1 MKKRLLCLALCIVLL
16 LPSVLASCKK
26 SINIEEKFQQIATT
40 LTMWVVTEDEN
51 SVSAEAAKLVN
62 EKIDEITKSRFKV
75 HLIVKYITE
84 DVYRE
89 TIDNEIRE
97 FYNVRA
103 TTAPIKDQDDEKQY
117 AETEVNEWG
126 ITVIK
131 YPAALDH
138 QVDIV
143 YIQDKDMYFDY
154 AKNGWLSSLNLELN
168 GNSKALWSNI
178 NSAYLNAAAYN
189 GDIYAIPNNHAVG
202 EYTVML
208 LNKELMAETSMDA
221 IYRKG
226 QITDF
231 FNLYVFDY
239 LEEMQA
245 KKKAGADWILPI
257 NASYEDCLNLLA
269 YYWNINP
276 DTLENE
282 ETLSVLGY
290 RYGEAA
296 NLSRSTELAFTS
308 LFADQAFTDAF
319 LKLNEYRFDGGYF
332 GTLAEGQTAALT
344 IAKMDYAD
352 LAAYRAEDSEYYP
365 VVLRNPTISEEDLYG
380 SMFGV
385 CSQTVS
391 LEHSMKVLT
400 LLNTNAEFRNL
411 LQYGVEGKTYEMIPD
426 AQDNTKSMV
435 SYLPD
440 YQYRMDIFKTGNAFL
455 AYPLPEM
462 EETVWENGKVQ
473 NRDIAGAASTL
484 NLDFRS
490 IAVSTIPVEE
500 EDFNVGY
507 ADYVY
512 TVKTGL
518 DREFY
523 LQNPA
528 LKKWIEAS
536 DQKGKGVYLLKFEDK
551 YDDDFVPQYFIYNNQ
566 TKGDLSVT
574 DAGGGTV
581 TLNFKGTA
589 AGSTLGQ
596 ITMKTRTNYTVNFVA
611 QVNGANTPVTRTTQ
625 YYRPDFDALNT
636 GIYQVRVN
644 QNIQKS
650 AVSSNA
656 VVWNWLETE
665 CAEAKEDEPQVLQS
679 VKTLADGTLKY
690 TYLVYTTGMKT
701 LYTVWADVKGGTD
714 ALTVDLFFDDTNED
728 LYEDDP
734 DYALWLVT
742 VETDAAVKAVNFR
755 LSRNEKSVTPTVTT
769 AEELTFTYCGTLN
782 SEHIRYLY
790 EFNAD
795 LMATINTC
803 TTIGELKKMIAEV
816 QTLLTPQGR
825 DWSVRVNKTD
835 SEGNLIGYA
844 AEVERYDVLR
854 DFVANYDLQELNNV
868 IRSSISTE
876 KVNLYGLTSD
886 TEGNLVVDVLETD
899 NKSGEPLATLD
910 SAFAL
915 YHNWLKQNGYLK

>member
-226 QITDF
+226 QITDL

-352 LAAYRAEDSEYYP
+352 LAAYRAD
-365 VVLRNPTISEEDLYG
+365 
-380 SMFGV
+380 
-385 CSQTVS
+385 Q
-391 LEHSMKVLT
+391 
-400 LLNTNAEFRNL
+400 
-411 LQYGVEGKTYEMIPD
+411 
-426 AQDNTKSMV
+426 
-435 SYLPD
+435 
-440 YQYRMDIFKTGNAFL
+440 
-455 AYPLPEM
+455 
-462 EETVWENGKVQ
+462 
-473 NRDIAGAASTL
+473 
-484 NLDFRS
+484 RS
-490 IAVSTIPVEE
+490 
-500 EDFNVGY
+500 G
-507 ADYVY
+507 
-512 TVKTGL
+512 
-518 DREFY
+518 
-523 LQNPA
+523 
-528 LKKWIEAS
+528 
-536 DQKGKGVYLLKFEDK
+536 
-551 YDDDFVPQYFIYNNQ
+551 
-566 TKGDLSVT
+566 
-574 DAGGGTV
+574 
-581 TLNFKGTA
+581 
-589 AGSTLGQ
+589 
-596 ITMKTRTNYTVNFVA
+596 
-611 QVNGANTPVTRTTQ
+611 
-625 YYRPDFDALNT
+625 
-636 GIYQVRVN
+636 
-644 QNIQKS
+644 
-650 AVSSNA
+650 
-656 VVWNWLETE
+656 
-665 CAEAKEDEPQVLQS
+665 
-679 VKTLADGTLKY
+679 
-690 TYLVYTTGMKT
+690 
-701 LYTVWADVKGGTD
+701 
-714 ALTVDLFFDDTNED
+714 
-728 LYEDDP
+728 
-734 DYALWLVT
+734 
-742 VETDAAVKAVNFR
+742 
-755 LSRNEKSVTPTVTT
+755 
-769 AEELTFTYCGTLN
+769 
-782 SEHIRYLY
+782 
-790 EFNAD
+790 
-795 LMATINTC
+795 
-803 TTIGELKKMIAEV
+803 
-816 QTLLTPQGR
+816 
-825 DWSVRVNKTD
+825 
-835 SEGNLIGYA
+835 
-844 AEVERYDVLR
+844 
-854 DFVANYDLQELNNV
+854 
-868 IRSSISTE
+868 
-876 KVNLYGLTSD
+876 
-886 TEGNLVVDVLETD
+886 
-899 NKSGEPLATLD
+899 
-910 SAFAL
+910 
-915 YHNWLKQNGYLK
+915 